1 MINAFN
7 TTLSRRSHEA
17 RRRMHHPKN
26 PVIDSLSLTLRA
38 ASSSLSPLRSDSVK
52 K

>member
-17 RRRMHHPKN
+17 CRRMHHPKS
-26 PVIDSLSLTLRA
+26 PVIDSLPLNLRV
-38 ASSSLSPLRSDSVK
+38 ASSSLSPLRSESVK